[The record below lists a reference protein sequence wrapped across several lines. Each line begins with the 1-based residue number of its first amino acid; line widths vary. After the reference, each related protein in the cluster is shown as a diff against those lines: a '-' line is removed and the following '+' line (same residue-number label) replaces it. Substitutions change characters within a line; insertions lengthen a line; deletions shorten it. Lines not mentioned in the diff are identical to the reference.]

1 MIHAALIILVA
12 AACTLVTRA
21 APFLL
26 FRDRELPGAVVYLGK
41 ILPAAIMATL
51 MVYCLRSTGFA
62 AAADFAPQLIAVA
75 VVAALAIERI
85 HRAILVNFGLM
96 ICALPINRGL
106 LKMHLAGPVIRITG
120 LVVATV
126 AIQMILSG
134 LGEWV
139 LTLQSGQ
146 LPVR

>member
-51 MVYCLRSTGFA
+51 VVYCLRSTGFA

-75 VVAALAIERI
+75 VVAALHVWRRNTLLSIFAGT
-85 HRAILVNFGLM
+85 AVYMVLVQQFF
-96 ICALPINRGL
+96 
-106 LKMHLAGPVIRITG
+106 
-120 LVVATV
+120 
-126 AIQMILSG
+126 
-134 LGEWV
+134 
-139 LTLQSGQ
+139 
-146 LPVR
+146 